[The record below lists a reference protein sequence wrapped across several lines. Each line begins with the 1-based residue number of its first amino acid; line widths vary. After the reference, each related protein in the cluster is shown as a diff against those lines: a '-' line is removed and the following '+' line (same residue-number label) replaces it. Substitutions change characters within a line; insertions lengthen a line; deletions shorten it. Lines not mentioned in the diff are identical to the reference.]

1 MKGLIIGTAIWLSV
15 TGVLLSA
22 VPGVA
27 AEPSDRV
34 VTAEAPIVNGN
45 AVVAKQRAMIDA
57 FRQATERAFAE
68 LLKESGAEGQPLAG
82 GLMKVKASLASRGQR
97 FVRSYRVLE
106 QDESNGRLRIQI
118 DADVDTALLRRE
130 MERARGGT
138 GEPEIA
144 AAQPAGPSV
153 VVGGELPDES
163 KAAVLNALTSAGV
176 RAKSIAVR
184 DEAPLVAA
192 AAPQAGQGLW
202 LAGTAFAEGTIRGSS
217 RMSVRCELHAR
228 VLTTVAG
235 SRGALVDQKFAERGF
250 AGDETAARLACW
262 QRAGQGLARQMTT
275 LQRPIPAS
283 SRYVTL
289 DLQVV
294 EPSALLTLVQVLKRL
309 GAVSAAEVRRVS
321 VRQAEIRVFTRMSAR
336 EVQNALIRDVG
347 TRLVVTEVKPPTDRL
362 SLQVRHSQADEPQP
376 AAGAE
381 PPANKP

>member
-1 MKGLIIGTAIWLSV
+1 MKELITSIAIWLSV
-15 TGVLLSA
+15 TSVLLVA
-22 VPGVA
+22 VPGVS
-27 AEPSDRV
+27 AEPGDRV

-45 AVVAKQRAMIDA
+45 AVVAKQRAMVDA
-57 FRQATERAFAE
+57 FRQATERAFTE

-106 QDESNGRLRIQI
+106 QDESNGRLRLQI

-163 KAAVLNALTSAGV
+163 KAAVLNALASAGV

-202 LAGTAFAEGTIRGSS
+202 LAGTVFAEGTIRGSS
-217 RMSVRCELHAR
+217 RRSVRCELHAR
-228 VLTTVAG
+228 VLPTVAG
-235 SRGALVDQKFAERGF
+235 SRGALLDQKFPERGF

-262 QRAGQGLARQMTT
+262 QRAGQDLARQMTT

-283 SRYVTL
+283 SRFVTL

-336 EVQNALIRDVG
+336 EVQNALIRDIG

-362 SLQVRHSQADEPQP
+362 SLQVRQSQTDEPQP